1 MNYNVIL
8 LDSVSPTDCSA
19 PYRPLGMKDGN
30 ITDGQITA
38 SSEVPGFQAF
48 KARFDGSSCW
58 RSAKSSLG
66 EYLEVNFG
74 RKENVKAIKTQADP
88 LQDNWTEEYYLAFS
102 LGLGWK
108 NVTRQLGRVEV
119 RSSF

>member
-1 MNYNVIL
+1 MNYNFIL

-88 LQDNWTEEYYLAFS
+88 LQDNWTEKYYLAFS

-108 NVTRQLGRVEV
+108 NVTSQLGRVAV

>member
-1 MNYNVIL
+1 
-8 LDSVSPTDCSA
+8 
-19 PYRPLGMKDGN
+19 MKDGN

-38 SSEVPGFQAF
+38 SSEVLGFQAF

-74 RKENVKAIKTQADP
+74 RKENVKAIITQADP
-88 LQDNWTEEYYLAFS
+88 LQDNWTEKYYLGFS
-102 LGLGWK
+102 LGLGWN
-108 NVTRQLGRVEV
+108 NVTHQLGQVAV

>member
-1 MNYNVIL
+1 MNYNFIF

-19 PYRPLGMKDGN
+19 PYRPLGMNDGS

-38 SSEVPGFQAF
+38 SSEVPDFEAF

-58 RSAKSSLG
+58 RSANSSLG

-74 RKENVKAIKTQADP
+74 RKEYVKAIKTQADP
-88 LQDNWTEEYYLAFS
+88 LQDNWTEKYYLAFS
-102 LGLGWK
+102 LGLGCK
-108 NVTRQLGRVEV
+108 NVTRQFGRVVV